1 MKVTITQ
8 KINTEFYLVLMEVSR
23 ISDRDDLLP
32 ILKAVDECPYTIDI
46 EKYIQEKIY
55 SALPISFSTN
65 VIFELKLMGLIGENN
80 EITEIGIK
88 SLEEGKTMIP
98 ERGMYKIRIADLSPV
113 CWQRVLSLTP
123 FTKKGNGKKED
134 VKEEDVNL
142 PVEDFQLRKV
152 LPRFGTNYSIN
163 SCDPKGQ
170 RLAENSKEIVLTLI
184 FDSKNANWSFTVHD
198 GEKNITLELSDEF
211 DYDLW
216 RTILESNPYGMELD
230 GEKWK
235 TRFESTNRNERM
247 NFRASRRYPLKNIE
261 GLIDAPLEVHIEDI
275 ELLPSLRKDAQ
286 EWLDWLV
293 SEEINSYILPS
304 ELEYLYGRI
313 SEKEIFNEF
322 LLTFKESEELAS
334 NFMKNERKYWHLIAP
349 LDFKLEEDF

>member
-8 KINTEFYLVLMEVSR
+8 KINIEFYLVLMEVSR
-23 ISDRDDLLP
+23 KSDRDDLIP
-32 ILKAVDECPYTIDI
+32 ILKAVDECPHTIDL
-46 EKYIQEKIY
+46 ETYIQEKIY
-55 SALPISFSTN
+55 SVLPISFSKN

-80 EITEIGIK
+80 EITEIGIQ

-123 FTKKGNGKKED
+123 FTKKGNGK
-134 VKEEDVNL
+134 EEDVIL
-142 PVEDFQLRKV
+142 PVEDFQLRKI

-163 SCDPKGQ
+163 NCDPKGQ
-170 RLAENSKEIVLTLI
+170 RLTEKSKEIVLTLI

-198 GEKNITLELSDEF
+198 GKESIILDLSDEF

-216 RTILESNPYGMELD
+216 RTILKSNPYGMELV

-235 TRFESTNRNERM
+235 NRFESIKRDERV
-247 NFRASRRYPLKNIE
+247 NFRASRRYTLKNIE
-261 GLIDAPLEVHIEDI
+261 GLIDTPVEVHIEDI

-293 SEEINSYILPS
+293 SEAINSYTLPS
-304 ELEYLYGRI
+304 ELEYLYGRM
-313 SEKEIFNEF
+313 SEKETFNGF
-322 LLTFKESEELAS
+322 TLTFRESEELAS
-334 NFMKNERKYWHLIAP
+334 NSMKNERKYWHLIAP
-349 LDFKLEEDF
+349 LDFKLEEDL

>member
-8 KINTEFYLVLMEVSR
+8 KINTEFYLGLMEVSR

-32 ILKAVDECPYTIDI
+32 ILKAVDECPYTIDL
-46 EKYIQEKIY
+46 ETYIQEKIY
-55 SALPISFSTN
+55 SALPISFSKN
-65 VIFELKLMGLIGENN
+65 VIVELKLMGLIGENN
-80 EITEIGIK
+80 EITEIGIQ
-88 SLEEGKTMIP
+88 SLEDGKTMIS
-98 ERGMYKIRIADLSPV
+98 EKGMYEIRIADLSPV

-123 FTKKGNGKKED
+123 FTKKENGKNED
-134 VKEEDVNL
+134 VIL

-170 RLAENSKEIVLTLI
+170 RLAEKSKEIVSTLI

-198 GEKNITLELSDEF
+198 RRESITLDLSDEF
-211 DYDLW
+211 NYDLW

-247 NFRASRRYPLKNIE
+247 NFMASRKYTLQSIE
-261 GLIDAPLEVHIEDI
+261 GLIDTPVEVHIEDI

-304 ELEYLYGRI
+304 ELEYLYGKI
-313 SEKEIFNEF
+313 SEKEIFNDF
-322 LLTFKESEELAS
+322 SLTFKESEELAS
-334 NFMKNERKYWHLIAP
+334 NSMKNERKYWHLIAP